1 MSSCLQ
7 LRLHVAFKPV
17 PKPVCKP
24 LPGGGLKPAS
34 KRFRRAAMRVN
45 AKWRLTELRVCAIT
59 V

>member
-1 MSSCLQ
+1 MPKFGGADFF
-7 LRLHVAFKPV
+7 VTPV
-17 PKPVCKP
+17 RKPVCKP

-34 KRFRRAAMRVN
+34 KWFRRAAMRVN